1 MTEQPSETPHVFLVE
16 TIARERQQWLDDL
29 RKHYLDIVAGIDETE
44 ERLRALR
51 EERDATARA
60 IREMTPRKRRGTT
73 EEVAADGTTTR

>member
-1 MTEQPSETPHVFLVE
+1 MTMTEQPSETPHVFLVE

-29 RKHYLDIVAGIDETE
+29 RKHLLDIVAGIDETE

-60 IREMTPRKRRGTT
+60 IREMTPRKRRGA
-73 EEVAADGTTTR
+73 VDSDGGNG

>member
-1 MTEQPSETPHVFLVE
+1 MTEQPSETPPVFLVE

-29 RKHYLDIVAGIDETE
+29 RKHYLDIVAAMNETE

-51 EERDATARA
+51 DERDATARA

-73 EEVAADGTTTR
+73 QEAVNDGTTAR